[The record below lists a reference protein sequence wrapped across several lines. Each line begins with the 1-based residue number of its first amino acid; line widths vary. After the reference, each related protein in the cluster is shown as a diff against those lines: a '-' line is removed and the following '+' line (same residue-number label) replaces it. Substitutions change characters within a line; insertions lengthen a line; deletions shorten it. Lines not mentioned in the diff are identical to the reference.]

1 MKSTD
6 GGGGSSSSSVAPFLR
21 KCYEMVDDSSTDSI
35 ISWSTS
41 ADNSF
46 VILDTNVFSVQLLPK
61 YFKHSNFSSF
71 IRQLNIYVSLSS
83 PLSFQLCTIGS
94 LQLCLLFVLFLTHS
108 DFVVWCDNI

>member
-1 MKSTD
+1 MKSSAD
-6 GGGGSSSSSVAPFLR
+6 GGDGSSSSSVAPFLR

-46 VILDTNVFSVQLLPK
+46 VILDTTVFSVQLLPK

-83 PLSFQLCTIGS
+83 PLPLS
-94 LQLCLLFVLFLTHS
+94 LRLILYNWVVS
-108 DFVVWCDNI
+108 DVCAVSYTF